1 MNKEKPNMCEIIYQ
15 CKCGGDAD
23 LCRYAERREG
33 KKECRFYWWDWWD
46 KQPNCASREASLP
59 EIAKHLG
66 CNLADVQQ
74 LTQNSGTQT
83 APQPRKNLHPD
94 PPTPKQTS
102 DLPQHHQKET
112 S

>member
-1 MNKEKPNMCEIIYQ
+1 MNHDKPTLGELIGYTLILVEETISL
-15 CKCGGDAD
+15 CKSPRTHEHNARLRARAEEVKVLAHKFLCSLD
-23 LCRYAERREG
+23 LYNPR
-33 KKECRFYWWDWWD
+33 
-46 KQPNCASREASLP
+46 
-59 EIAKHLG
+59 
-66 CNLADVQQ
+66 DVQQ